1 MARKPL
7 KDEDTDV
14 KTMTKMTGEDK
25 TQQGLVSIYFDN
37 TTTQTEMSY
46 KVSTY
51 YIITLHFTCPAS
63 MIHL

>member
-14 KTMTKMTGEDK
+14 KTMIKMTGEDK

-37 TTTQTEMSY
+37 TTTQPEM
-46 KVSTY
+46 
-51 YIITLHFTCPAS
+51 
-63 MIHL
+63 

>member
-25 TQQGLVSIYFDN
+25 TQQGLV
-37 TTTQTEMSY
+37 
-46 KVSTY
+46 
-51 YIITLHFTCPAS
+51 
-63 MIHL
+63 